1 MKKDLT
7 YAFIAGLITGVF
19 LIPTLKNNNI
29 IIPYQNFILLL
40 ALPLAALVGIAI
52 AKIIG
57 RYVKV
62 IFQLAKFTL
71 TGVFNASIDFGILN
85 ILMVFSGITAGVG
98 YVIFKSVSFIIANL
112 NSYFWNRMWTFEEK
126 GGGESGEYLKFL
138 IVSIIGLLI
147 NVGAAS
153 FIVNFTN
160 PSFNFNDNQWANIG
174 AVVGSFAGL
183 LWNFLGYKL
192 IVFKK

>member
-1 MKKDLT
+1 
-7 YAFIAGLITGVF
+7 
-19 LIPTLKNNNI
+19 
-29 IIPYQNFILLL
+29 
-40 ALPLAALVGIAI
+40 
-52 AKIIG
+52 
-57 RYVKV
+57 
-62 IFQLAKFTL
+62 
-71 TGVFNASIDFGILN
+71 
-85 ILMVFSGITAGVG
+85 
-98 YVIFKSVSFIIANL
+98 
-112 NSYFWNRMWTFEEK
+112 MWTFEEK

>member
-19 LIPTLKNNNI
+19 LIPTFKNNNI

-57 RYVKV
+57 RYFKV

-126 GGGESGEYLKFL
+126 GGGEGREYLKFL

-160 PSFNFNDNQWANIG
+160 PSFNLNDNQWANIG
-174 AVVGSFAGL
+174 AAVGSLAGL